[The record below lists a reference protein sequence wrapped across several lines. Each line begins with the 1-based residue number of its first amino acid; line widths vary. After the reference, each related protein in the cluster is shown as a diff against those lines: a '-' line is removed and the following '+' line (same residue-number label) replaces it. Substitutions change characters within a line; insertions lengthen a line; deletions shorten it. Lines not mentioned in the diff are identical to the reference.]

1 VGHVNQKGASGQKA
15 PAAGQKVA
23 PGAKVATKPAQKPS
37 AQKGQVKVTPK
48 AASVK
53 TGKNKKKGQ
62 RQQYDLIVTINLV
75 SERRL
80 EGFSFCP
87 SFFPLFAF
95 RDLVATTLIDADAY
109 KRLSVLRAWLGFT
122 LLEFFGSKRCDRSMM

>member
-1 VGHVNQKGASGQKA
+1 MGHVNQKGASGQKA

-23 PGAKVATKPAQKPS
+23 PGGKGQAKGSSQKPS

-48 AASVK
+48 SASVK

-75 SERRL
+75 SGTYNSIIRIANHAAREKNESGSPPVIRRL
-80 EGFSFCP
+80 STKYLIA
-87 SFFPLFAF
+87 SPLFYF
-95 RDLVATTLIDADAY
+95 VAQIAI
-109 KRLSVLRAWLGFT
+109 
-122 LLEFFGSKRCDRSMM
+122 

>member
-1 VGHVNQKGASGQKA
+1 MGHVNQKGASGQKA

-23 PGAKVATKPAQKPS
+23 PGAKVASKPAQKPS

-62 RQQYDLIVTINLV
+62 RQQYDLIVTIDLV
-75 SERRL
+75 SIVIKRRCIIDYQARDDQSEIIIVGLRERSEAANVSR
-80 EGFSFCP
+80 G
-87 SFFPLFAF
+87 
-95 RDLVATTLIDADAY
+95 
-109 KRLSVLRAWLGFT
+109 
-122 LLEFFGSKRCDRSMM
+122 

>member
-1 VGHVNQKGASGQKA
+1 MGHVNQKGASGQKA

-23 PGAKVATKPAQKPS
+23 PGTKVAAKPAQKPT

-75 SERRL
+75 RITSEN
-80 EGFSFCP
+80 FISF
-87 SFFPLFAF
+87 
-95 RDLVATTLIDADAY
+95 
-109 KRLSVLRAWLGFT
+109 
-122 LLEFFGSKRCDRSMM
+122 LEFEHL

>member
-37 AQKGQVKVTPK
+37 AQKGQVKSTPK

-75 SERRL
+75 SEREL
-80 EGFSFCP
+80 EGFPFGIATRVS
-87 SFFPLFAF
+87 SFFFYDRFPRSRCYNDGDRLQ
-95 RDLVATTLIDADAY
+95 
-109 KRLSVLRAWLGFT
+109 RLSRLA
-122 LLEFFGSKRCDRSMM
+122 

>member
-1 VGHVNQKGASGQKA
+1 MNQKGSAGQKA
-15 PAAGQKVA
+15 PLAAGQKVP
-23 PGAKVATKPAQKPS
+23 PGSKGAAKPAQKPS

-75 SERRL
+75 SKINYLLMLFDAVRAQWKRKVVVRRARNFIYSSCAGDGL
-80 EGFSFCP
+80 
-87 SFFPLFAF
+87 
-95 RDLVATTLIDADAY
+95 
-109 KRLSVLRAWLGFT
+109 
-122 LLEFFGSKRCDRSMM
+122 

>member
-1 VGHVNQKGASGQKA
+1 MNQKGSTGQKA
-15 PAAGQKVA
+15 PLTAGQKVA
-23 PGAKVATKPAQKPS
+23 PGAKVAAKPAQKPS

-75 SERRL
+75 SKNNFSPER
-80 EGFSFCP
+80 
-87 SFFPLFAF
+87 
-95 RDLVATTLIDADAY
+95 LVA
-109 KRLSVLRAWLGFT
+109 SVSCGRNGQ
-122 LLEFFGSKRCDRSMM
+122 S

>member
-1 VGHVNQKGASGQKA
+1 VNQKGASGQKA

-23 PGAKVATKPAQKPS
+23 PGAKVAAKPAQKPS

-75 SERRL
+75 SERGL
-80 EGFSFCP
+80 EGFGIATRVSPFALSF
-87 SFFPLFAF
+87 LFY
-95 RDLVATTLIDADAY
+95 D
-109 KRLSVLRAWLGFT
+109 RLP
-122 LLEFFGSKRCDRSMM
+122 RSRRYDDVD

>member
-15 PAAGQKVA
+15 PVAGQKVA
-23 PGAKVATKPAQKPS
+23 PGAKVAAKPTQKPS

-75 SERRL
+75 SDMNYL
-80 EGFSFCP
+80 TSNAI
-87 SFFPLFAF
+87 FFISNF
-95 RDLVATTLIDADAY
+95 Y
-109 KRLSVLRAWLGFT
+109 
-122 LLEFFGSKRCDRSMM
+122 